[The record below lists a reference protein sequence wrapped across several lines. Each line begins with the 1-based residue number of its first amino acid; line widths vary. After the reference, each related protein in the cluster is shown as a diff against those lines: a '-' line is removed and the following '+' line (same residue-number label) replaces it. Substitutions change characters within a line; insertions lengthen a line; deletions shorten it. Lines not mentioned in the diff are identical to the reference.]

1 MPKLLTVVAQ
11 MHAQPGKEDAL
22 RQVLLTLIEP
32 TRKEEGCVQY
42 DLHEENGQPGHFVF
56 YENWR
61 SKEALDLHLASPHF
75 TAILP
80 RLAELCSRPAEIAA
94 CTRIA

>member
-1 MPKLLTVVAQ
+1 MPKLTVVARF
-11 MHAQPGKEDAL
+11 HAQPGKEDAL

-32 TRKEEGCVQY
+32 TRREEGCLQY
-42 DLHEENGQPGHFVF
+42 DLHEENGKPGHFIF
-56 YENWR
+56 YENWA
-61 SKEALDLHLASPHF
+61 SKEVLDRHAASPHF

-80 RLAELCSRPAEIAA
+80 RVSDLCSQPAEILI